1 LRRSQLGRLGARRF
15 IRIDE
20 AQRPSSCQSQASC
33 PCEANASGGSGWQIV
48 SSGTAAEIEHM
59 GTFIRI
65 GSVAAFAAT
74 LAVCGAAKAGGFAV
88 LSQSGSQMG
97 NAFATGAAGGED
109 ASTVWY
115 NPAGMG
121 RLRGTNASGVL
132 NVIQASSKFQN
143 TGSTGAFANPGSG
156 EGGDAGGVAIVPQA
170 YAVTSVDDR
179 LRLGVGLN
187 SPFGLKTEYDA
198 GWRGQLTALRSEQ
211 STYNLNPSVAYRVR
225 DRLWLGAGV
234 SVQRMTTELTN
245 FAGPL
250 GEARLK
256 ASDNAWGFN
265 LGALFDVND
274 DARIGIAYR
283 SVIRFKPSGSA
294 TFASGG
300 GTFDSAVRTELTVP
314 ETVMLN
320 GLVRFGRD
328 WEVMGGATWT
338 RWSRLGMLTVTRTS
352 ASALGPEGSVLATL
366 PFNWR
371 NTVMLAVGANWRL
384 DDDARNHVE
393 LRFTQ
398 PGNLFRTPTSRPST
412 RGAERFS

>member
-1 LRRSQLGRLGARRF
+1 
-15 IRIDE
+15 
-20 AQRPSSCQSQASC
+20 
-33 PCEANASGGSGWQIV
+33 
-48 SSGTAAEIEHM
+48 
-59 GTFIRI
+59 
-65 GSVAAFAAT
+65 
-74 LAVCGAAKAGGFAV
+74 
-88 LSQSGSQMG
+88 
-97 NAFATGAAGGED
+97 
-109 ASTVWY
+109 
-115 NPAGMG
+115 MG

-283 SVIRFKPSGSA
+283 SAIRFKPSGSA

-384 DDDARNHVE
+384 DDNWKLRFGFAHDPAASNDVDRTARLPDQARTLLAVGAHVQGSDDAWKGWSFDASYMHDFVKDARINNSV
-393 LRFTQ
+393 Q
-398 PGNLFRTPTSRPST
+398 GVPGALIGTFRNSANVLSIQANYRL
-412 RGAERFS
+412 